1 MPSLRHPP
9 GVTNSIHQVMKS
21 ILHQMLEGARFLH
34 ERGILHRD
42 LKPSNLIVSLAPAAT
57 STADGHGG
65 EPGDNT
71 DFPPPSMTS
80 RATTPERGWAR
91 GGGRRRGN
99 NGDGGM
105 HEGSAGSGGE
115 KWSSYPKSSSSK
127 SSLVW
132 LRVADFSSAVDEGSI
147 SAGLYG
153 AKGPVQEGEETL
165 QYAPPEVLFDSE
177 VRDSVDLDQLVYLGD
192 EVNLLGCTIGVLD
205 EHVSGVSFVGK
216 TVTSRV
222 AI

>member
-1 MPSLRHPP
+1 
-9 GVTNSIHQVMKS
+9 MKS
-21 ILHQMLEGARFLH
+21 ILHQILEGASFLH

-57 STADGHGG
+57 SPTADGHGG
-65 EPGDNT
+65 APGDNT

-91 GGGRRRGN
+91 SGGRRRGN
-99 NGDGGM
+99 NGDGGS

-115 KWSSYPKSSSSK
+115 NWSSSPKNSSSK

-153 AKGPVQEGEETL
+153 GKGPAQEGEETL

-177 VRDSVDLDQLVYLGD
+177 VRVSVDLDRPVYLGGED
-192 EVNLLGCTIGVLD
+192 TFLGCTMVCWMSIILAVI
-205 EHVSGVSFVGK
+205 
-216 TVTSRV
+216 SRV